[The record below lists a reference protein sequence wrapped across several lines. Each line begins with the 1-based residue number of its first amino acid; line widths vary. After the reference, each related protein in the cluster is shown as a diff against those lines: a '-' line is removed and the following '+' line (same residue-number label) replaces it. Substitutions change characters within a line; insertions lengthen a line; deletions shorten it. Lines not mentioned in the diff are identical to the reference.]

1 MAIREFFISTGTN
14 QVIGLNLDDVKY
26 TPTLQTILGIQS
38 TTAAGSQKYPY
49 RSIKA
54 ALETGAMLRLKAKCK
69 DSTGKKKRSV
79 FLICDRDKA
88 DTASGELIGKTVKVG
103 IGAGVSYEITRVV
116 SG

>member
-1 MAIREFFISTGTN
+1 MAIKEFFIPSGPD

-26 TPTLQTILGIQS
+26 TSTLRTILGIQS
-38 TTAAGSQKYPY
+38 TTAVGSQKYPY

-54 ALETGAMLRLKAKCK
+54 AMETGAILRLKAKCK
-69 DSTGKKKRSV
+69 DPTGKKKRTV
-79 FLICDRDKA
+79 YFVCDRDKA

-103 IGAGVSYEITRVV
+103 IGTGVSYEITRVV

>member
-1 MAIREFFISTGTN
+1 MAIKEFFIPSGTN

-26 TPTLQTILGIQS
+26 TSTLQGILGIQS

-54 ALETGAMLRLKAKCK
+54 ALQTGALLRLAAKCK
-69 DSTGKKKRSV
+69 DSTGKKRRTV
-79 FLICDRDKA
+79 YLICDRDKA

>member
-1 MAIREFFISTGTN
+1 MAIKELFIPSGTN

-26 TPTLQTILGIQS
+26 TSALRTILGIET

-54 ALETGAMLRLKAKCK
+54 ALQSGAIVRLTAKCK
-69 DSTGKKKRSV
+69 DPTGKKRRNVSLV
-79 FLICDRDKA
+79 CARGKA
-88 DTASGELIGKTVKVG
+88 DTAAGQLIGTTVKVG

>member
-1 MAIREFFISTGTN
+1 MAIKEFFIPSGTN

-26 TPTLQTILGIQS
+26 TSTLQGILGIQS

-54 ALETGAMLRLKAKCK
+54 ALQTGALLRLVAKCK
-69 DSTGKKKRSV
+69 DSTGKKRRSV
-79 FLICDRDKA
+79 YLICDRDKA